1 MTVSIS
7 NLVAPVITE
16 PTTWLVG
23 PIASTY
29 KANETFEVYSLK
41 GLYQVDANGN
51 PTTIPLGTSGPF
63 VLKVDNEQILCSAA
77 NYSTNHIT
85 IYSSNSGNGRGY
97 ASTTIAKHETGSSAS
112 SQVSIVSTSVQ
123 GGAPAAGGTVT
134 LTSGTAVQ
142 NTNTT
147 SATYYVAITGAAS
160 GTVSIAIGSTSS
172 TSTVVVPSTTA
183 NAAASQVIP
192 VDVPSGWWIKVTT
205 ATATINPSTVIINN
219 AN

>member
-1 MTVSIS
+1 VTVSIS
-7 NLVAPVITE
+7 NLVAPLITE

-29 KANETFEVYSLK
+29 KNNETFEVYSLK

-63 VLKVDNEQILCSAA
+63 VLKVDNEQILCSSV
-77 NYSTNHIT
+77 NYSTNHVS
-85 IYSSNSGNGRGY
+85 IYSSASGNGRGY
-97 ASTTIAKHETGSSAS
+97 ASTTIAKHETGSSSS
-112 SQVSIVSTSVQ
+112 SQVSVVSTSVQ
-123 GGAPAAGGTVT
+123 GGAPMAGGTVT

-147 SATYYVAITGAAS
+147 SATYYVAITGATA
-160 GTVSIAIGSTSS
+160 GTVSVSLGSTSA
-172 TSTVVVPSTTA
+172 TSTNVIPATSS
-183 NAAASQVIP
+183 NAVSSQVIP

-205 ATATINPSTVIINN
+205 TTATINPSTVIINN